1 VLTAASF
8 PSMGTMTTVALAT
21 ADPAVLGAALDAAR
35 RQVAE
40 IDRVCS
46 RFRPDSEL
54 SRLNRAAGSGP
65 IAVSRLLEEA
75 IAVALET
82 ARLTGG
88 LVDPTVGPCME
99 AIGYTV
105 TFRDLPVDGPV
116 IQLRVVPAAGW
127 EAVDLDRHAHT
138 VRLPPGV
145 GLDLGASGKAWAADR
160 AATAAARCVG
170 AGVMVECG
178 GDVAVAGSGLDG
190 GWPLRIAERQDAPR
204 WQDIHVFDGGV
215 ATSGTAARRWRH
227 GGRELHHIVDPST
240 GLPADGPWRMVTVA
254 AASCVE
260 ANAAATAAVVLGE
273 GALPWLDRL
282 GLPSRLVDSRGRIHR
297 AGGWPAQG

>member
-1 VLTAASF
+1 
-8 PSMGTMTTVALAT
+8 MGTRTTVALAT
-21 ADPAVLGAALDAAR
+21 ADPGVLAAAVDAAR
-35 RQVAE
+35 REVAE

-46 RFRPDSEL
+46 RFRSDSEL
-54 SRLNRAAGSGP
+54 SRLNRGAGAGP
-65 IAVSRLLEEA
+65 VDVSPLLEEA

-105 TFRDLPVDGPV
+105 TFRELPVEGPV
-116 IQLRVVPAAGW
+116 VDLRVVPAAGW
-127 EAVDLDRHAHT
+127 EVVALDRRRHT
-138 VRLPPGV
+138 VRLPRGV

-160 AATAAARCVG
+160 AAVAAARCTG
-170 AGVMVECG
+170 ATVMVECG
-178 GDVAVAGSGLDG
+178 GDVAVSGPVPG
-190 GWPLRIAERQDAPR
+190 AGWPLRIAEREDAPC
-204 WQDIHVFDGGV
+204 WQDIQVFDGGV

-227 GGRELHHIVDPST
+227 GGRDLHHIVDPST
-240 GLPADGPWRMVTVA
+240 GLPADSPWRMVTVA

-260 ANAAATAAVVLGE
+260 ANAAATAAVILGE

-282 GLPSRLVDSRGRIHR
+282 GLPSRLVDGAGRIHR
-297 AGGWPAQG
+297 AGGWPAGC